1 MSHCFIINI
10 DCRSILL
17 VHCNII
23 YLEIM
28 CWFLFSEN
36 YSSDEDTKR
45 CHKSQWFCWLRVRNT
60 ITCFCFQTYL
70 VFRKSHIEYNGV
82 RLFADKL
89 HSAELWCIECTWF
102 CLCVCIDRLRAT
114 LYIAVRLLFVRGCT
128 TIYYS
133 KSNQYTCIRPS
144 GGNVLMVF
152 ERYNY

>member
-1 MSHCFIINI
+1 VLVFVFRKLLKWRRHEAMPQIAVV
-10 DCRSILL
+10 LL
-17 VHCNII
+17 VAGKKHYYI
-23 YLEIM
+23 
-28 CWFLFSEN
+28 FLLSN
-36 YSSDEDTKR
+36 
-45 CHKSQWFCWLRVRNT
+45 N
-60 ITCFCFQTYL
+60 L

-133 KSNQYTCIRPS
+133 KSNQYTFIRPS
-144 GGNVLMVF
+144 GGNVLIVF